1 MAILPEL
8 SVRPDGW
15 ITNPSAA
22 PVPNGWITTPQ
33 SGGTAGRGI
42 IDSAFEDVPAQPPAL
57 TGPGAMRYAT
67 YLATKLSQNLDLT
80 PDEVVAAKRLGV
92 PLPPPRPRNPAPRI
106 PAPPAPA
113 GPPAP

>member
-1 MAILPEL
+1 MPILPEL

-42 IDSAFEDVPAQPPAL
+42 IESALADVPAEPPAF
-57 TGPGAMRYAT
+57 TGPGAMRYAS
-67 YLATKLSQNLDLT
+67 YLATKLSQNMDLT
-80 PDEVVAAKRLGV
+80 PDEVVAARRLGV
-92 PLPPPRPRNPAPRI
+92 PLPPPRPRI
-106 PAPPAPA
+106 PAPPPPA